1 MKKKFLIFSG
11 THPRHIYVNSL
22 FKNFN
27 NIKCCYIFMKR
38 ENMVPKFQKTLPYR
52 DLVNMRKHFNSR
64 KEKEILN
71 FGNLDYKKIFKKNN
85 YIEVESGDLNSD
97 KVYNYIKKF
106 KPNFTFI
113 FGVDLLKKKIIN
125 LIDKKNI
132 NLHLGLS
139 PWYKGSATLFWPF
152 YFLQPHFC
160 GATFHQITEGIDDG
174 PILHH
179 SVPKLLKGQSIH
191 DVSINVVKKAKAD
204 LKKIIIR
211 IIRGKKLVF
220 KNQLKNG
227 KTFFSNSFKYY
238 HLRLIYN
245 LFKDKIIDFYLKNKT
260 SKKINLVKYV

>member
-1 MKKKFLIFSG
+1 M
-11 THPRHIYVNSL
+11 
-22 FKNFN
+22 
-27 NIKCCYIFMKR
+27 
-38 ENMVPKFQKTLPYR
+38 
-52 DLVNMRKHFNSR
+52 
-64 KEKEILN
+64 
-71 FGNLDYKKIFKKNN
+71 
-85 YIEVESGDLNSD
+85 
-97 KVYNYIKKF
+97 
-106 KPNFTFI
+106 
-113 FGVDLLKKKIIN
+113 
-125 LIDKKNI
+125 
-132 NLHLGLS
+132 
-139 PWYKGSATLFWPF
+139 FWPF

-245 LFKDKIIDFYLKNKT
+245 LFKDKIVDFYLKNKT